1 MKRMR
6 GKINWE
12 RWTEKG
18 KRKRQLCRGM
28 ESVRKRKE
36 RLRDNNTLR
45 EKEREEKT
53 L

>member
-1 MKRMR
+1 MDRK
-6 GKINWE
+6 GEKKE
-12 RWTEKG
+12 TE
-18 KRKRQLCRGM
+18 M